1 MPVALFHLLL
11 VVVTLVAG
19 LGAQDSRPA
28 WRDRADRERRDIEE
42 RHRIASEIL
51 ASEED
56 RLAAVLAA
64 LEARKAEA
72 EIRMNALRSELAR
85 QASVRAGLDARRSAA
100 KAAAAD
106 VDAHALRAADAL
118 RRHVAFASGAMA
130 DTISKELGRIG
141 DTASPV
147 ARRLAEV
154 AGLTERYLLD
164 LRTISVGPAARN
176 GKPGS
181 ILRLGGLGTW
191 WIPETG
197 AAVAADDKVLDLPAT
212 SALRDL
218 ARRAARL
225 DGPGVVRLPR
235 GVLP

>member
-1 MPVALFHLLL
+1 MPHLLIACL
-11 VVVTLVAG
+11 MLVAG

-28 WRDRADRERRDIEE
+28 WRDRIDRERRDLDE
-42 RHRIASEIL
+42 RHRITTEIL
-51 ASEED
+51 TSEED
-56 RLAAVLAA
+56 RLAAVLAG
-64 LEARKAEA
+64 LQARKAEA
-72 EIRMNALRSELAR
+72 EIRMKALQAELAR
-85 QASVRAGLDARRSAA
+85 QASVRAGLETRRSAA

-106 VDAHALRAADAL
+106 LDARALRAADAL

-130 DTISKELGRIG
+130 DAIAKELGRIG

-147 ARRLAEV
+147 ARRLADV
-154 AGLTERYLLD
+154 AGMTERYLLD
-164 LRTISVGPAARN
+164 LRTISVSPAARD

-181 ILRLGGLGTW
+181 TLRLGALGTW
-191 WIPETG
+191 WIPEAG

-225 DGPGVVRLPR
+225 DGPGVVRIPR